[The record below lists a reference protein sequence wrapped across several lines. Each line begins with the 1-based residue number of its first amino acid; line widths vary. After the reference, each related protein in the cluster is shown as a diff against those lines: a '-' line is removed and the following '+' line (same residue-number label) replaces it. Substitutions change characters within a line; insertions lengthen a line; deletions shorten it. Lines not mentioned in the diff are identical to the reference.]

1 MTHKEESQL
10 CHKIASLV
18 TLLADYTHELMPETE
33 TAKQFKEKALELMPI
48 VEIMLEAAFNVKE
61 VRTSTY
67 LQELSNKIDT
77 VIRKNFT
84 QII

>member
-1 MTHKEESQL
+1 MTHKEEAQL

-33 TAKQFKEKALELMPI
+33 TAKQFKEKSLELMPI
-48 VEIMLEAAFNVKE
+48 AEIMLEAAFNVKE

-67 LQELSNKIDT
+67 LQDLSNKIDT
-77 VIRKNFT
+77 IIRKNFT